1 MPLTYSTYVSQ
12 VANLMVI
19 SSADANF
26 TIMLPGMIDY
36 AEDRLY
42 RELDPLY
49 VQTTDATTT
58 VSSGNRNFTLP
69 GSSNVI
75 AGVFVTV
82 DQINIIT
89 PATALS
95 SNGTRNP
102 LIPTSRE
109 FLDTVYPSG
118 QTVTGVPIYYAMANP
133 EVAIFGPA
141 PDQAYT
147 AEVIGVQRPTPLS
160 VSNTSTYLCSY
171 YPDLFIAAS
180 MVFASGYMRD
190 FGREADTPQSGAS
203 WETQYQLLLK
213 SAMSEQARS
222 KFEGEAWTSQS
233 QATMATPPRV

>member
-1 MPLTYSTYVSQ
+1 MALNYGTYVSQ
-12 VANLMVI
+12 TANLMVI

-26 TIMLPGMIDY
+26 TTMLPGMIDY
-36 AEDRLY
+36 AEQRLY

-49 VQTTDATTT
+49 AQTTDATTT
-58 VSSGNRNFTLP
+58 VSSGDRNFTLP

-75 AGVFVTV
+75 AGAFLTV

-89 PATALS
+89 PATATS

-109 FLDTVYPSG
+109 FIDTVYPSG
-118 QTVTGVPIYYAMANP
+118 QTVTAVPIYYAMANP

-147 AEVIGVQRPTPLS
+147 AEVIGLQRPAALS
-160 VSNTSTYLCSY
+160 SGNSSTYLTNY

-180 MVFASGYMRD
+180 MVFAFGYMRD
-190 FGREADTPQSGAS
+190 FGRESDTPQSGAS
-203 WETQYQLLLK
+203 WEAQYQLLLK
-213 SAMSEQARS
+213 SALSEQARS
-222 KFEGEAWTSQS
+222 KFESEAWTSNSPAS
-233 QATMATPPRV
+233 QATPPRV